1 MTIVGV
7 FPAPELRTGGHK
19 RYAELSRQLVARGHR
34 VVHIVRAGTNFSL
47 AGESIPV
54 ISPYAGRGITPEWL
68 KFGRA
73 VRRGRATIE
82 HRLGDAPDA
91 VLTFGETN
99 FYAARVLGSAFGVPV
114 VFALRSNFVD
124 EYLQFGGVR
133 YRVPLF
139 RGLQRRI
146 LGWWK
151 HRLERWFADG
161 ADLVV
166 FQTEYDRDNVAERAP
181 GVLDRAVVIPNSFR
195 VSWLDGIPTRSG
207 PPTRLRSLLYLGNL
221 GERKGV
227 QYLFPAIAELVH
239 RGVRDFHLDVIGFGG
254 LEEWARE
261 YVTGAGLDDVV
272 TFHGRIDRPLSQ
284 VAGADLLVIPSLYD
298 SFPNTVLEA
307 LYVGTPVIG
316 SDAAGIRTMLR
327 HEELLFPRGDA
338 TALADR
344 LQTLIDDP
352 EAFRRVC
359 TLAADRRET
368 FDFDW
373 AERWEQAIAQLLS
386 RNPNTDHTNS

>member
-1 MTIVGV
+1 M
-7 FPAPELRTGGHK
+7 
-19 RYAELSRQLVARGHR
+19 
-34 VVHIVRAGTNFSL
+34 
-47 AGESIPV
+47 
-54 ISPYAGRGITPEWL
+54 
-68 KFGRA
+68 
-73 VRRGRATIE
+73 
-82 HRLGDAPDA
+82 
-91 VLTFGETN
+91 
-99 FYAARVLGSAFGVPV
+99 
-114 VFALRSNFVD
+114 
-124 EYLQFGGVR
+124 
-133 YRVPLF
+133 
-139 RGLQRRI
+139 
-146 LGWWK
+146 
-151 HRLERWFADG
+151 
-161 ADLVV
+161 
-166 FQTEYDRDNVAERAP
+166 
-181 GVLDRAVVIPNSFR
+181 
-195 VSWLDGIPTRSG
+195 
-207 PPTRLRSLLYLGNL
+207 
-221 GERKGV
+221 
-227 QYLFPAIAELVH
+227 
-239 RGVRDFHLDVIGFGG
+239 
-254 LEEWARE
+254 
-261 YVTGAGLDDVV
+261 
-272 TFHGRIDRPLSQ
+272 TFHGRIDRPLSL